1 MADVPTEFANWAE
14 SERPRLLAIALQK
27 SSSSLRAKVELE
39 DILQEAIARGIKSY
53 PHVKFDAESVM
64 PWFLQVLNNTIID
77 LHRHYIGAQKR
88 DASREVSAHGSGNAT
103 DNEAHLADI
112 LLSSITSPS
121 QVFSKQFRMDRLQE
135 SIRQLPEEARLAVQW
150 RYMDGLNSSQIA
162 ERLEKSD
169 GAIRVLLSRTLKK
182 LEEALADVRPSQ

>member
-53 PHVKFDAESVM
+53 PHDKFDAESVM

-77 LHRHYIGAQKR
+77 LHRYYIGAQKR
-88 DASREVSAHGSGNAT
+88 DASREVSAHGSGKAT